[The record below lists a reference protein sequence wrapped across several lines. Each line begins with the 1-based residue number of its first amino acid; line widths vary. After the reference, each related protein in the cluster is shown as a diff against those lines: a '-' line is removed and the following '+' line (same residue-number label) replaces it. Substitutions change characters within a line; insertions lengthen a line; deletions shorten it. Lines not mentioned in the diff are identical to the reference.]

1 MKTMKKI
8 LFAVAAAVLVCSCAK
23 DNTTD
28 NAKVDEQ
35 GVYYEFTATIDD
47 LTRVELN
54 DEKTKAFWQV
64 GDKVAVSDGST
75 KKDLYV
81 TAIDENGVATISG
94 EISITPTMAYYPSW
108 LWKANGELNFPNP
121 QNYSTSI
128 PVPMKGAIVDGAVT
142 FSAQE
147 TNAAVIAFPLK
158 GDITITSAKLCL
170 AANQKI
176 YARNETNN
184 RRFYNLGGITNG
196 LTLNNDEATTL
207 YFVVHGSKSDAD
219 KFCYYTLDVT
229 TSDVSD
235 ENLVSSFDLVRRK
248 VSALN
253 SSMVFSGAIVA
264 FPEMTLTKDEL
275 NENRHTWRFG
285 SNYAT
290 VDEKGLIDGWG
301 QNTQDN
307 NTLGL
312 GNNKLAPFGTQHE
325 EFITISDAH
334 KQGIQSQDDTNVK
347 LRFNFGRGAYSDHR
361 KFTTHLGN
369 YRYFA
374 IKWSAPAMI
383 ATSTGGV
390 IKLDCNHGSFR
401 NGANNAKTGEI
412 ACDEENVVIWY
423 FNLTDEFKQNTYL
436 TTSAPVEFNYFG
448 FKVCDAVFPIADYS
462 DAEGNIVPPTY
473 DVYWAGFFNSV
484 AEIEAFEAAE

>member
-1 MKTMKKI
+1 MKKI
-8 LFAVAAAVLVCSCAK
+8 LFAVVATVLVCSCAK
-23 DNTTD
+23 DNTND
-28 NAKVDEQ
+28 VKVEEQ

-54 DEKTKAFWQV
+54 EEKTKAFWQV

-75 KKDLYV
+75 KKDLFV
-81 TAIDENGVATISG
+81 TAVDENGVATISG
-94 EISITPTMAYYPSW
+94 EISIEPTMAYYPSW
-108 LWKANGELNFPNP
+108 LWKANGGFDDLNS
-121 QNYSTSI
+121 QDYSTSI

-158 GDITITSAKLCL
+158 GDINITSARLCL
-170 AANQKI
+170 ATNQKI
-176 YARNETNN
+176 YPRNETN
-184 RRFYNLGGITNG
+184 RRFYDLGGMSSG
-196 LTLNNDEATTL
+196 LTLNADEVTTL
-207 YFVVHGSKSDAD
+207 YFVVHADQTSAD

-235 ENLVSSFDLVRRK
+235 ENLVSSFDLARRK

-253 SSMVFSGAIVA
+253 SSMVFSGAIVS
-264 FPEMTLTKDEL
+264 FPEMTLTKAEL

-285 SNYAT
+285 SKYGLTA
-290 VDEKGLIDGWG
+290 DDKGLIDGWG
-301 QNTQDN
+301 QNTQAN
-307 NTLGL
+307 NSLGL

-325 EFITISDAH
+325 EFLTITDAH
-334 KQGIQSQDDTNVK
+334 MQGIQSQDDTNVK

-361 KFTTHLGN
+361 KFTSHVGN

-383 ATSTGGV
+383 ATSKGGV
-390 IKLDCNHGSFR
+390 IKLDCNHGGFR
-401 NGANNAKTGEI
+401 NGGNNAKTGEI
-412 ACDEENVVIWY
+412 ACEEENVVIWY
-423 FNLTDEFKQNTYL
+423 FNLTDEMKAGSYL
-436 TTSAPVEFNYFG
+436 ATATPVDFNYFG
-448 FKVCDAVFPIADYS
+448 FKVCDAVFPVADYS
-462 DAEGNIVPPTY
+462 DADGNIVPPTY

-484 AEIEAFEAAE
+484 AEIEAFEAQSKQ